1 MKISIYELLGLIK
14 EGKAPKKIKGGN
26 NIYIY
31 DEFEKDYVDDFY
43 EDILKRKTRH
53 TGDILYLN
61 YLCKK
66 LGSGEYQNITKQ
78 LNYEVEVIEEIIEEE
93 KKIEKIS
100 LNIEGDIIYCENG
113 ETHRFNTNK
122 QNRYL
127 ANKINELID
136 LINDMRDKK

>member
-1 MKISIYELLGLIK
+1 MKITIYELLGLIK

-66 LGSGEYQNITKQ
+66 LGSDEYQNITKQ

-93 KKIEKIS
+93 KEIENIIELEIPEIDTIENERICRAEYRINALIKNQKKI
-100 LNIEGDIIYCENG
+100 
-113 ETHRFNTNK
+113 
-122 QNRYL
+122 
-127 ANKINELID
+127 ID
-136 LINDMRDKK
+136 LINDMRDKE

>member
-1 MKISIYELLGLIK
+1 MKITIYELLGLVK

-26 NIYIY
+26 KIYIY

-93 KKIEKIS
+93 KEIEKIKG
-100 LNIEGDIIYCENG
+100 LPIKLF
-113 ETHRFNTNK
+113 HNK
-122 QNRYL
+122 QKIL
-127 ANKINELID
+127 ANKLNELID
-136 LINDMRDKK
+136 VINDMRDKE